1 MPRNV
6 RNCSLMLNLICSMLC
21 KYGWLCISYK
31 LITKTS
37 SCMQRTAGSTRN
49 AACSHLRLQ
58 GAILLRGSPTAA
70 LPPSSSGGHPRDHS
84 FSDRQASVRADI
96 PPIIVHTRVSPSIL
110 VIPGKRPRAPSSVTS
125 TLGRFGDKTCTW
137 CGRWGCTYLLT
148 KG

>member
-49 AACSHLRLQ
+49 AACSHLRSQ
-58 GAILLRGSPTAA
+58 GEILLRGSPTAA
-70 LPPSSSGGHPRDHS
+70 LPLSSSGGHPGDHS
-84 FSDRQASVRADI
+84 FSDRQAAVRADI
-96 PPIIVHTRVSPSIL
+96 PPQSCTHRFLP
-110 VIPGKRPRAPSSVTS
+110 PSSS
-125 TLGRFGDKTCTW
+125 SLARGPEPPPQLQAPWGDLEMRHALGLDAG
-137 CGRWGCTYLLT
+137 GALT
-148 KG
+148 F